1 MAAAALPADVPH
13 GRAAPHDHAR
23 PHSTAANLSWYFLV
37 SDRTFVD
44 VRPLLRT
51 VAALRPSAKAYYGA
65 IAESSHKESFGFH
78 EYVDLN
84 GGVLLAAGGGVD

>member
-1 MAAAALPADVPH
+1 MSHMDALH
-13 GRAAPHDHAR
+13 RTITR

-84 GGVLLAAGGGVD
+84 GGVLLAAGG